1 MRPFGPSSIILAC
14 VSEVVAE
21 ISSIS
26 ISIRIIVITV
36 ILIFMVVIVIV
47 VTITFLTAQSI
58 SMNLA
63 RRKRRIHS
71 GVCEEN
77 FGEEDAWQNKLSECR
92 IRGG

>member
-36 ILIFMVVIVIV
+36 ILIFMVVIV